1 MGTEQLALFGE
12 PKPTGDSSDCP
23 VNLEDLTRG
32 TDNRVAAAVEHIF
45 GCFDQGE
52 PPEVNVEK
60 ALSRINDIAV
70 RGIDKPSNTEL
81 YRNRKDSLEEC
92 RKWTEDNSN
101 EKDALVVF
109 LLDQLDNSE
118 ELGDIGKIEEE
129 IEHFLSLLV

>member
-12 PKPTGDSSDCP
+12 PKLTGDSSDCP

-45 GCFDQGE
+45 GCFGKGE
-52 PPEVNVEK
+52 SPELNVEK

-70 RGIDKPSNTEL
+70 HGIDKPSNTEL
-81 YRNRKDSLEEC
+81 YRNRKGSLEEC
-92 RKWTEDNSN
+92 RRWAEDNGS
-101 EKDALVVF
+101 EKDALVIF

-129 IEHFLSLLV
+129 VERFLPLLV

>member
-1 MGTEQLALFGE
+1 MRTEQLALFGE
-12 PKPTGDSSDCP
+12 PKLTGDSSDCP

-45 GCFDQGE
+45 GCFDKGE
-52 PPEVNVEK
+52 SPEVNVEK

-70 RGIDKPSNTEL
+70 NGIDKPSSTEL
-81 YRNRKDSLEEC
+81 YGNRRGSLEEW
-92 RKWTEDNSN
+92 RRWAEDNGN
-101 EKDALVVF
+101 EKDALVIF

-129 IEHFLSLLV
+129 VERFLSLLV

>member
-12 PKPTGDSSDCP
+12 PKPTGDSGYP

-45 GCFDQGE
+45 GCFDKGE
-52 PPEVNVEK
+52 SPEVNVEK

-70 RGIDKPSNTEL
+70 NGIDKPSSTEL
-81 YRNRKDSLEEC
+81 YGNRKGSLEEW
-92 RKWTEDNSN
+92 RRWAEDNGN
-101 EKDALVVF
+101 EKDALVIF

-129 IEHFLSLLV
+129 VERFLSLLV